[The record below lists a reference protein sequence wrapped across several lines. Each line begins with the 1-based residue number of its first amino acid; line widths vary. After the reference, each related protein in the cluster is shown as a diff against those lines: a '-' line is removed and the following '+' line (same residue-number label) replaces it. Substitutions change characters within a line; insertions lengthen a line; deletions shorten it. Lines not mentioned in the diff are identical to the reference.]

1 MKKYFV
7 IILILICIPNTI
19 FWLAK
24 NDPDKKKEFNSVYSF
39 KIAKIRVT
47 PTKKL
52 IFYDKDN
59 NEIYTY
65 NHYISDTDGVSV
77 GDSIYKGAKSK
88 FLNIY
93 KKNSE
98 GVYKLYFTSP
108 AELQFQ

>member
-24 NDPDKKKEFNSVYSF
+24 NDPDKKNEFNSVYSF

-65 NHYISDTDGVSV
+65 NHYISDTYGVSV

-93 KKNSE
+93 KKSSE
-98 GVYKLYFTSP
+98 GTYELYYASP
-108 AELQFQ
+108 AQEQFE